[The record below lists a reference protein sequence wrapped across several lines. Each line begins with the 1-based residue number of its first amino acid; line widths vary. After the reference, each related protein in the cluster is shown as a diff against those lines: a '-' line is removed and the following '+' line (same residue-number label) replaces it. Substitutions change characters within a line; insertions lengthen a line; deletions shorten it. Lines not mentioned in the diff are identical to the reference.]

1 MKLDFIHVFGVELT
15 TTPQIGSITEGSG
28 HAELDVDQAQALGIE
43 AFAMNVGQPGE
54 AWAQSAIR
62 QLFDK
67 ADQTGFKL
75 FFSLDFY
82 QTGDVN
88 SYTDIVSE
96 FITRDSY
103 LRAGPDNLPVVS
115 TFSVG
120 GVGPEGFQTWM
131 DTNYD
136 GKVYF
141 LPNADGSAGYEDPET
156 WFQTWGGVVDGVFG
170 WETAWPSGGDT
181 PANVSD
187 AVDTAVMNAAHGAG
201 KTYMARKSFFPPFY
215 SWCSFFLQT
224 FQIHSFPFVYINAV

>member
-1 MKLDFIHVFGVELT
+1 MVFGVELMI
-15 TTPQIGSITEGSG
+15 TPQIGSITEGSG

-201 KTYMARKSFFPPFY
+201 KTYMARKSFFFPFC
-215 SWCSFFLQT
+215 SWCSFFLRT
-224 FQIHSFPFVYINAV
+224 SPIYSFPLVYINAV